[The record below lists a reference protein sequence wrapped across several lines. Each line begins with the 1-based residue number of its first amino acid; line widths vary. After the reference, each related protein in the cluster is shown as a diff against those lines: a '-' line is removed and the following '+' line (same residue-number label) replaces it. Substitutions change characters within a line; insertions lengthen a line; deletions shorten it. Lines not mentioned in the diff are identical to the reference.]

1 MLSAPHGAYTM
12 SAEVAQN
19 DGSIEEETSVA
30 EAESKLRERYQE
42 STFRTFESTGT
53 IHVIIGQDEVG
64 ENNCRENPG
73 QRTVSCRWMPY
84 SAKTLRTPSSA

>member
-1 MLSAPHGAYTM
+1 M

-19 DGSIEEETSVA
+19 DGGIDEGTSVA
-30 EAESKLRERYQE
+30 QAESKLRGRFPD

-64 ENNCRENPG
+64 ENNCREIGAVDAPDG
-73 QRTVSCRWMPY
+73 WKFETVSLHVEGEMMATFERVE
-84 SAKTLRTPSSA
+84 R